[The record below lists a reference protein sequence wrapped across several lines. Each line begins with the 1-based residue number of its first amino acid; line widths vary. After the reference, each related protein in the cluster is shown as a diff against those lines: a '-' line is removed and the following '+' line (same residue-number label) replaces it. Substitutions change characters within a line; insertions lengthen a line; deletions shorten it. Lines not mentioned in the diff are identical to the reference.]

1 MHPIRPGLHGAA
13 DFIGGFGKI
22 RRQQRGGDHPVAKGL
37 GWNPYCYVKIG
48 CDDCNLFINDTFRNE
63 SITID
68 KWNRRPD
75 STMHKIQK

>member
-1 MHPIRPGLHGAA
+1 MSDELKPCPLCE
-13 DFIGGFGKI
+13 
-22 RRQQRGGDHPVAKGL
+22 GDAVRIEYEVDSKGL